1 MAKLNMQ
8 FIRVT
13 NGSGVRF
20 SGCFSAT
27 VMRRAGDESGDE
39 LLLRC
44 MNSLRQS
51 EHHLKGKHGIRI
63 FLLERQGR
71 SPVAL
76 FRLKGG
82 LPIEEGPF
90 YNDKL
95 TDCRKTVCFSF
106 HPNI

>member
-51 EHHLKGKHGIRI
+51 EHHLKR
-63 FLLERQGR
+63 
-71 SPVAL
+71 
-76 FRLKGG
+76 
-82 LPIEEGPF
+82 
-90 YNDKL
+90 
-95 TDCRKTVCFSF
+95 
-106 HPNI
+106 